1 MVVVVMVRLADGG
14 GLAHQWHDLGT
25 GLQLIVVSVCVRV
38 SVYPLRDYKPLSPC
52 VCVSLS
58 TRCLWSL
65 IVSLSSC

>member
-25 GLQLIVVSVCVRV
+25 GLQLIVVSVCARQCV
-38 SVYPLRDYKPLSPC
+38 SSAGLQTSEP
-52 VCVSLS
+52 VCVSVS